1 MSDQNLKIASLY
13 GTGELLYAYYYYF
26 SRNILVG

>member
-13 GTGELLYAYYYYF
+13 GTGELLLYIIIISLEIY
-26 SRNILVG
+26 